1 MAESSPIFCTFAERM
16 KNYRIEVTEVLCRIV
31 ETQVDS
37 EAEAVETVRQMYRRC
52 VIVLN
57 DSDYV
62 RTEIDVK
69 R

>member
-1 MAESSPIFCTFAERM
+1 M
-16 KNYRIEVTEVLCRIV
+16 KNYRIEVTEVLSRIV
-31 ETQVDS
+31 ETKADS
-37 EAEAVETVRQMYRRC
+37 EAEAVETVRQMYGRC
-52 VIVLN
+52 DIVLN

>member
-1 MAESSPIFCTFAERM
+1 MAESSPILCTFAWRM
-16 KNYRIEVTEVLCRIV
+16 KNYRIEVTKVLSRIV
-31 ETQVDS
+31 ETQADS
-37 EAEAVETVRQMYRRC
+37 EAEAVEAVRRMYGRC
-52 VIVLN
+52 DIVLN

>member
-1 MAESSPIFCTFAERM
+1 M
-16 KNYRIEVTEVLCRIV
+16 KNYRIEVTEVLSRIV
-31 ETQVDS
+31 ETKAES
-37 EAEAVETVRQMYRRC
+37 ETEAIEAVRRMYGRC
-52 VIVLN
+52 DIVLN

>member
-1 MAESSPIFCTFAERM
+1 MAESSPILCTFAWRM
-16 KNYRIEVTEVLCRIV
+16 KNYRIEVTEVLSRIV
-31 ETQVDS
+31 ETKADS
-37 EAEAVETVRQMYRRC
+37 EAEAVETVRQMYGRC
-52 VIVLN
+52 DIVLN